1 MAAKESPGVLAGSRL
16 GQWARD
22 SVSLWGRLFKEHEL
36 LSYASN
42 IARTMLVASVSI
54 LLLLLGVAAAIG
66 REDLWT
72 THVAPQI
79 RDRVLPDV
87 YSGVNQ
93 TVDRIFAANP
103 PGLIAFA
110 ALLAVWEVSGSV
122 RGVSGALNRIYGT
135 EETRSRKRRY
145 LTSFGLA
152 LVVNVALLTAIMLA
166 MAVGGAVHGAA
177 SVPFAIA
184 RWLAAVLLIA
194 TAFGLLVRFAPAQPR
209 AKTWTSIG
217 AVLVVIGWIV
227 ESLAFKW
234 YIGTL
239 ANFRNAVGSLTVVL
253 VVISYL
259 YFASIILLVGIEVDE
274 LLRENVDD
282 PERTLVQF
290 AQRLRGARDKVR

>member
-1 MAAKESPGVLAGSRL
+1 
-16 GQWARD
+16 
-22 SVSLWGRLFKEHEL
+22 
-36 LSYASN
+36 
-42 IARTMLVASVSI
+42 
-54 LLLLLGVAAAIG
+54 
-66 REDLWT
+66 
-72 THVAPQI
+72 
-79 RDRVLPDV
+79 
-87 YSGVNQ
+87 
-93 TVDRIFAANP
+93 
-103 PGLIAFA
+103 
-110 ALLAVWEVSGSV
+110 
-122 RGVSGALNRIYGT
+122 
-135 EETRSRKRRY
+135 
-145 LTSFGLA
+145 
-152 LVVNVALLTAIMLA
+152 VALLTAIMLA

-209 AKTWTSIG
+209 AKWTSIG

-239 ANFRNAVGSLTVVL
+239 ADFRNAVGSLTVVL

-259 YFASIILLVGIEVDE
+259 YFASIIPLVGIEVDE

-290 AQRLRGARDKVR
+290 AQRLRGTRDKVR